1 MEQWTTVIKSKNKLF
16 ALNLKELIQYKHL
29 IFLFVKRNFA
39 TRYKQMILGPAWII
53 ISPLFTII
61 SYTIIFGNI
70 AGLSTDGIPKPLF
83 YLAGNIAWSFFANG
97 MRSTSNTFIENAP
110 IFGKIYF
117 PRLVVPISTIIT
129 IAIDFLIQF
138 IMFLLLI
145 LFYCIRGEH
154 IGINGAVWLLPV
166 MIFQLGLLAMGFGI
180 IISALTTKYRDLTVL
195 VGFGLQIWMYASPI
209 IYSVS
214 LIPEKFLGLYMLNPV
229 TPIIFAFKYA
239 FLGTGTIEYGYWG
252 ISWVVTLI
260 VLITGVVIFNKVE
273 KTFMDTV

>member
-1 MEQWTTVIKSKNKLF
+1 MEQWTTTIKSKNKLF
-16 ALNLKELIQYKHL
+16 SLNLKELMQYKHL
-29 IFLFVKRNFA
+29 IFLFVKRNFT
-39 TRYKQMILGPAWII
+39 TRYKQMVLGPAWII

-61 SYTIIFGNI
+61 SYTVIFGNI

-83 YLAGNIAWSFFANG
+83 YLAGNIVWSFFANG

-138 IMFLLLI
+138 VMFLLLI
-145 LFYCIRGEH
+145 LFYCLRGEN
-154 IGINGAVWLLPV
+154 IGINGAAWLLPV
-166 MIFQLGLLAMGFGI
+166 LMLQLGLLAMGFGI

-195 VGFGLQIWMYASPI
+195 VGFGLQLWMYGSPI

-214 LIPEKFLGLYMLNPV
+214 LIPEKFLHLYMLNPI
-229 TPIIFAFKYA
+229 TPILFVFKYA
-239 FLGTGTIEYGYWG
+239 FLGIDSIEYGYWG
-252 ISWVVTLI
+252 ISWLVTLA
-260 VLITGVVIFNKVE
+260 VLVTGVVIFNRVE